1 VFFIISTFYQLKHSY
16 NLVYMKKYC
25 LAIVLM
31 FSLTGWFWWFGSS
44 KLAESAAVGPQ
55 VIIAQVKITSSNGQ
69 FITLYNNTNS
79 VLDLSTI
86 QLQYFNNFDLLKA
99 TSGKLISLT
108 GKVPAHGYAVVDDG
122 PIQACY
128 QMTVNSVSLGL
139 SSTSGFIQ
147 VSHFFGT
154 TSPQFISSLDDYVG
168 WSKTAAA
175 GAQTLPSSTSAF
187 LQRQAPGGGQDYSKI
202 GIPGAG
208 TWLAVNQPDGSASC
222 DASSTAGVASGGSK
236 LANSSTPVPYST
248 AVVEAAS
255 TFAIPDS
262 DAGLAAP
269 QISEVLPNPA
279 PPVTDA
285 DGEFIELYNSNNS
298 VFDLSGFSLQ
308 AGTTSLHKYT
318 FPDGTHIGPHQFLA
332 FYSSDTGLSL
342 SNSDGQVKLLE
353 PGGNVLGQTDEYTS
367 AKDGNA
373 WVAKDGLW
381 QWTTKPTPNA
391 ANIII
396 TPPISK
402 KLSKAS
408 SAKKKT
414 AAAVA
419 AGASNSNPPGG
430 SPPASLHPAIL
441 AGIGGLAV
449 VYALY
454 EYRHDL
460 ANQLYKFRRY
470 RGTRRIAG

>member
-1 VFFIISTFYQLKHSY
+1 MLFTL
-16 NLVYMKKYC
+16 
-25 LAIVLM
+25 
-31 FSLTGWFWWFGSS
+31 SLTSWIWWFSSS
-44 KLAESAAVGPQ
+44 KLAESAAAGPQ
-55 VIIAQVKITSSNGQ
+55 IVIAQVKITSSNGQ
-69 FITLYNNTNS
+69 FITLYNNTDS
-79 VLDLSTI
+79 ALDLSTI
-86 QLQYFNNFDLLKA
+86 QLQYFNSYDLLKA

-108 GKVPAHGYAVVDDG
+108 GKVPAHGYAVIDDG

-139 SSTSGFIQ
+139 SSTAGFIQ

-154 TSPQFISSLDDYVG
+154 TSPQVVSVLDDYVG

-175 GAQTLPSSTSAF
+175 GAQTLPASTSVF

-202 GIPGAG
+202 GIPGIG
-208 TWLAVNQPDGSASC
+208 TWIAVNQPDGSAPC
-222 DASSTAGVASGGSK
+222 DGSAVAGVAYSGNK
-236 LANSSTPVPYST
+236 LSSSSTPVPYTT
-248 AVVEAAS
+248 AAVEAAS
-255 TFAIPDS
+255 TAAIPDD

-285 DGEFIELYNSNNS
+285 DGEFIELYNSNS
-298 VFDLSGFSLQ
+298 SDFDLSGFSLQ
-308 AGTTSLHKYT
+308 AGTTTLHKYT
-318 FPDGTHIGPHQFLA
+318 FPNGTSIGPHQFLA

-353 PGGNVLGQTDEYTS
+353 PGGNVLGQTDEYTE
-367 AKDGNA
+367 AKDGYA
-373 WVAKDGLW
+373 WVVKDGHW

-396 TPPISK
+396 RPPASGKSSK
-402 KLSKAS
+402 S
-408 SAKKKT
+408 SSSKKKT
-414 AAAVA
+414 AVA
-419 AGASNSNPPGG
+419 ITGSSASGSSSGG
-430 SPPASLHPAIL
+430 SLPGSLHPAIL
-441 AGIGGLAV
+441 AGIGGMAV

-470 RGTRRIAG
+470 RETRRIAG